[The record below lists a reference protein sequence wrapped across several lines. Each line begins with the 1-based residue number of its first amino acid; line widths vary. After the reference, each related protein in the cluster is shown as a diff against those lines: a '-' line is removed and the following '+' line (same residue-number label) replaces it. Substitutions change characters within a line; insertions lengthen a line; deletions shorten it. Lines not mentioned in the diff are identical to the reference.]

1 MTGSLR
7 DLARRHAMRE
17 SSQEIEEATG
27 LSADTI
33 RALASSDA
41 FKALVREEVIRLSRE
56 GGDG

>member
-1 MTGSLR
+1 M
-7 DLARRHAMRE
+7 DLVRLHARSKNE
-17 SSQEIEEATG
+17 EEIEEATG